1 MLPDEPRPAKQR
13 RARANYSSWQLEE
26 LEKAFKSTHYPDVFM
41 REALALRLDLIEARV
56 QVWFQNRRAKMRRQ
70 MKLQG
75 QSGDLCGK
83 ERESGHPT
91 PSRRSTESDGDQV
104 LCWDSKKEKSIG
116 HALHPEARQQARS
129 GETSPEEFRFCS
141 IAKLRAKA
149 RDYEAEIHSTAA
161 KSDRKSCL
169 KSHVSEK

>member
-1 MLPDEPRPAKQR
+1 MLCVC
-13 RARANYSSWQLEE
+13 
-26 LEKAFKSTHYPDVFM
+26 T
-41 REALALRLDLIEARV
+41 V

-75 QSGDLCGK
+75 HSGDLCGK
-83 ERESGHPT
+83 DSESGHPT
-91 PSRRSTESDGDQV
+91 PSRRSTESDSDQV
-104 LCWDSKKEKSIG
+104 PCWDSKKEKSVG
-116 HALHPEARQQARS
+116 HALHPEPRQQ
-129 GETSPEEFRFCS
+129 TSPEEFRFCS

-169 KSHVSEK
+169 KSHVSESDC